1 MVVNRRKKFSRQ
13 RGSFTHGWGSKKKHR
28 GAGNRGGKGLAGTGK
43 RADSIKTLYWKD
55 KKYFGK
61 HGFKPKGTKKY
72 IKAINL
78 SDINER
84 LDKSLANKLIVKEG
98 DHYVVDLK
106 KLGYNKLLGAGK
118 VVNKFKINVK
128 YASGKAIKRIKQAGG
143 EVILENSGQSSSEH
157 LRNSKAISKSLS
169 NKFDKTKKEEVKD
182 SK

>member
-61 HGFKPKGTKKY
+61 HGFKHRGRTKKNT
-72 IKAINL
+72 KAMNIGY
-78 SDINER
+78 INER
-84 LDKSLANKLIVKEG
+84 LDKFLASKSIVKEG

-106 KLGYNKLLGAGK
+106 KMGYNKLLGAGK

-128 YASGKAIKRIKQAGG
+128 YASGNAVEKIKQAGG
-143 EVILENSGQSSSEH
+143 EVILQV
-157 LRNSKAISKSLS
+157 
-169 NKFDKTKKEEVKD
+169 KKEEEGK
-182 SK
+182 KPN